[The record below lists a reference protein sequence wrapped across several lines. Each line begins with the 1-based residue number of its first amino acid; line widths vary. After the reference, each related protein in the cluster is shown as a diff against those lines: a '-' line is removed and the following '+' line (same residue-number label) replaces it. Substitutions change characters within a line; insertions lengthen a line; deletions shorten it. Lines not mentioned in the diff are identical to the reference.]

1 MLFKAIVSNKDS
13 SWNEAI
19 RLQSR
24 TDQGLYETRHHSHKI
39 NWDASVTCLE
49 IITFYYNR
57 GSRIFFWENQNLRPA
72 NLFLMPLETRTQKIK
87 KLRLYNNIQ
96 AWFAYRFLAN
106 FGWGTTVRSPSSGG
120 TPSKIIF
127 WVLVSN
133 GIRNKLAGR
142 RLWFS
147 QQKNSTTP
155 SGLRVDWVWGH
166 LFAHKAQ
173 LPYWSVNNDRWRA
186 QHHDK
191 SQL

>member
-106 FGWGTTVRSPSSGG
+106 FGWGTTVRSPSR
-120 TPSKIIF
+120 PKYYVLIF
-127 WVLVSN
+127 FNVRYI
-133 GIRNKLAGR
+133 GHTIRNKI
-142 RLWFS
+142 
-147 QQKNSTTP
+147 
-155 SGLRVDWVWGH
+155 
-166 LFAHKAQ
+166 
-173 LPYWSVNNDRWRA
+173 NDE
-186 QHHDK
+186 K
-191 SQL
+191 KLSLLVCP